1 MNHYLEFIFTLILGT
16 SLYYASF
23 GIQNLLSSANLRVS
37 WPPVISLSVGFLLL
51 VHLAGLLTE
60 ISVRGVRV
68 AESIFWLVVVA
79 GLKPGSIA
87 AIKWF
92 KQKTYSKFDSLIL
105 PASGLFYALFWTLLF
120 QDNLSLP
127 SYNDGVA
134 HLSWLVDIQRTGLA
148 YLSKVPV
155 AESVT
160 FGLNLNPFY
169 PTGMQ
174 ALIATVSGVWMH
186 LGLPAN
192 VVLKAWLVCA
202 HTAILLAVL
211 WGLKQHWRAIPAW
224 VLLIAALTA
233 STAFRFPMDASTE
246 GGLSRIVAMAVVFPL
261 AFYVTSD
268 VRFSLRSLAGL
279 FVLGLFP
286 AFLLHPSAFWMFA
299 LALGFAA
306 VSELVAL
313 RAGGAGDARRVRLA
327 REIAILVCAL
337 LLGAV
342 QVGLLLK
349 LNRTHTEPLVI
360 PQEYLGISGLFN
372 KFSDFFKVVLA
383 GTYAPQKAVRVLFH
397 VGLVGIV
404 YLLKTKAI
412 STKVFLFHLSM
423 LVFCLFAMATD
434 VYRIPG
440 ASLIGGAFYYH
451 PARTACLLVLTVWM
465 VSMSVFPLLLA
476 VWEKAVAR
484 YAALKRVTPRV
495 IQSVCVLW
503 AVQFAVANAVHLPR
517 VMQGFDEEFQ
527 TAKWSRLGG
536 LVQLIE
542 ERVPHDALLVAKP
555 YTFDVLGAATQRQA
569 LFVYGDYV
577 PNRDSNSRAKSEWFD
592 KRVEIFDRLQ
602 RASGKVGGA
611 AGSGDA
617 QGRAQNIGQFL
628 NCGETLRAPLNR
640 TLVFLLNEQAWPR
653 LAEMSEVD
661 VEAVAQKCDG
671 LEILGKRDGTWVF
684 MLR

>member
-1 MNHYLEFIFTLILGT
+1 MTIGTEILI
-16 SLYYASF
+16 SLSLAAALYFFCF
-23 GIQNLLSSANLRVS
+23 GIRAAITFFRKEIA
-37 WPPVISLSVGFLLL
+37 WPPVVLLAVGLLLL

-60 ISVRGVRV
+60 AALPGVRA
-68 AESIFWLVVVA
+68 AEVVFWVVVLVGGKSGFA
-79 GLKPGSIA
+79 KAALWLKSSRERDVSE
-87 AIKWF
+87 W
-92 KQKTYSKFDSLIL
+92 LL
-105 PASGLFYALFWTLLF
+105 PAAGVFYGVFWTLQF
-120 QDNLSLP
+120 KDNMSLP

-134 HLSWLVDIQRTGLA
+134 HLSWLVDIQRTGFA
-148 YLSKVPV
+148 YLSKVRV
-155 AESVT
+155 SESAA

-174 ALIATVSGVWMH
+174 SLIATVSGVWMH
-186 LGLPAN
+186 LGVPAT

-211 WGLKQHWRAIPAW
+211 WGLKQHWKAIPAW

-233 STAFRFPMDASTE
+233 SAAFRFPMDASTE
-246 GGLSRIVAMAVVFPL
+246 GGLSRIVAMAIVFPL

-306 VSELVAL
+306 VSEIKVSGMRDVL
-313 RAGGAGDARRVRLA
+313 RTGVA
-327 REIAILVCAL
+327 REIVILGVAL

-360 PQEYLGISGLFN
+360 PQEYLGIKGLFD
-372 KFSDFFKVVLA
+372 KFSAFFKVVLA

-397 VGLVGIV
+397 VGLVGLV

-423 LVFCLFAMATD
+423 LMFCLFAMATD
-434 VYRIPG
+434 VYRISG

-451 PARTACLLVLTVWM
+451 PARTACLLVLTVWL

-476 VWEKAVAR
+476 VWEKTAAR
-484 YAALKRVTPRV
+484 YAALQQVTPRV
-495 IQSVCVLW
+495 IQIVCVLW
-503 AVQFAVANAVHLPR
+503 AVQFAVANAVHLPK
-517 VMQGFDEEFQ
+517 VMQVFDEEFQ

-536 LVQLIE
+536 LLELIE
-542 ERVPHDALLVAKP
+542 ERVPQDALLVANP
-555 YTFDVLGAATQRQA
+555 YAFDVLGPATQRQA

-577 PNRDSNSRAKSEWFD
+577 PNRDANCKAKRKWFD
-592 KRVEIFDRLQ
+592 ERVEIFDRAHA
-602 RASGKVGGA
+602 ASGEVGGE
-611 AGSGDA
+611 AGRGETLGA
-617 QGRAQNIGQFL
+617 TQNIEQFL
-628 NCGETLRAPLNR
+628 SCRETLRAPLNR
-640 TLVFLLNEQAWPR
+640 TMVFLLNEQAWPR

-661 VEAVAQKCDG
+661 VQALEQKCDG
-671 LEILGKRDGTWVF
+671 LEVLGKRSGTWVF
-684 MLR
+684 LLR

>member
-1 MNHYLEFIFTLILGT
+1 MTIGTEILI
-16 SLYYASF
+16 SLSLAAALYFFCF
-23 GIQNLLSSANLRVS
+23 GIRAAITFFKKEIA
-37 WPPVISLSVGFLLL
+37 WPPVVLLAVGLLLL
-51 VHLAGLLTE
+51 VHLAGVLTE
-60 ISVRGVRV
+60 AALPGVRV
-68 AESIFWLVVVA
+68 AEVVFWVVVLVGGKSGFTIA
-79 GLKPGSIA
+79 SQWLKSSRERDVSG
-87 AIKWF
+87 W
-92 KQKTYSKFDSLIL
+92 LL
-105 PASGLFYALFWTLLF
+105 PAAGVFYGIFWTLQF
-120 QDNLSLP
+120 KDNMSLP

-155 AESVT
+155 SESAA

-174 ALIATVSGVWMH
+174 SLIATVSGVWMH
-186 LGLPAN
+186 LGVPAT

-211 WGLKQHWRAIPAW
+211 WGLKQHWKAIPAW

-233 STAFRFPMDASTE
+233 SAAFRFPMDASTE
-246 GGLSRIVAMAVVFPL
+246 GGLSRIVAMAIVFPL

-306 VSELVAL
+306 VSEIKASGMRDIL
-313 RAGGAGDARRVRLA
+313 RTGVA
-327 REIAILVCAL
+327 REIVILGFAV

-349 LNRTHTEPLVI
+349 LNRSHTEPLII
-360 PQEYLGISGLFN
+360 PQEYLGIKGLFD

-423 LVFCLFAMATD
+423 LIFCLFAMATD

-451 PARTACLLVLTVWM
+451 PARTACLLVLTVWII
-465 VSMSVFPLLLA
+465 SLSAFPLLFAL
-476 VWEKAVAR
+476 WRKAIETQPMLQKLPVR
-484 YAALKRVTPRV
+484 LLPV
-495 IQSVCVLW
+495 VCVLW
-503 AVQFAVANAVHLPR
+503 AVQYALANTVHMPQ
-517 VMQGFDEEFQ
+517 VFDGFDRQFK
-527 TAKWSRLGG
+527 TPKWSKTAELIA
-536 LVQLIE
+536 LIE
-542 ERVPHDALLVAKP
+542 EKVPKDGLLVAVP
-555 YTFDVLGAATQRQA
+555 FALDVLGAATLRQS

-577 PNRDSNSRAKSEWFD
+577 PDRDANTKAKRNWFH
-592 KRVEIFDRLQ
+592 DRIELFEQ
-602 RASGKVGGA
+602 LRL
-611 AGSGDA
+611 
-617 QGRAQNIGQFL
+617 RAQALEGCQQVM
-628 NCGETLRAPLNR
+628 RAPLNR
-640 TLVFLLNEQAWPR
+640 KLAFILNEQVWPA
-653 LAEMSEVD
+653 LAHMSD
-661 VEAVAQKCDG
+661 TDILTLPQKCEG
-671 LEILGKRDGTWVF
+671 LEVVGRGNGFWVF
-684 MLR
+684 SI

>member
-1 MNHYLEFIFTLILGT
+1 MSIGTEILI
-16 SLYYASF
+16 SLSLAVALYFFCF
-23 GIQNLLSSANLRVS
+23 GIRAAITFFKKEIA
-37 WPPVISLSVGFLLL
+37 WPPVVLLAVGLLLL
-51 VHLAGLLTE
+51 VHLAGVLTE
-60 ISVRGVRV
+60 AALPGVRV
-68 AESIFWLVVVA
+68 AEVVFWLVALAGVKAGVTEVA
-79 GLKPGSIA
+79 GWLGSWRERGFA
-87 AIKWF
+87 GW
-92 KQKTYSKFDSLIL
+92 LL
-105 PASGLFYALFWTLLF
+105 PAAGVFYGVFWTLLF

-134 HLSWLVDIQRTGLA
+134 HLSWLVDIQRTGFA

-155 AESVT
+155 AESAA

-174 ALIATVSGVWMH
+174 SLIATVSGVWMH
-186 LGLPAN
+186 LGIPAN

-211 WGLKQHWRAIPAW
+211 WGLKQHWKAIPAW

-246 GGLSRIVAMAVVFPL
+246 GGLSRIVAMAIVFPL

-313 RAGGAGDARRVRLA
+313 SAGGADDARRVRLA
-327 REIAILVCAL
+327 REIAILACAL

-360 PQEYLGISGLFN
+360 LQEYLGISGLFN

-503 AVQFAVANAVHLPR
+503 AVQFAVANAVNLPR

-555 YTFDVLGAATQRQA
+555 YAFDVLGAATQRQA

-602 RASGKVGGA
+602 GASGKVGGA

-628 NCGETLRAPLNR
+628 NCGETLKAPLNR

-653 LAEMSEVD
+653 LAAMSEVD
-661 VEAVAQKCDG
+661 VEALVQKCDG